1 MVNSVAIFSGK
12 GGVGKSTIAAALAQ
26 LSDSTLLD
34 CDPQLSVSDWG
45 DRRSGSPSVIAT
57 QLGRVPAL
65 LQQHQQIIVD
75 TPGALVGNVITAL
88 QSVDL
93 VLVITSDRQLE
104 IDALP
109 ATLQVA
115 RQANKPTAVLLNRL
129 HPKTD
134 PRSIFAILQA
144 LNATACPVVI
154 RERSAHY
161 RAWTLGKT
169 AAEYQPD
176 SDAAQEIRQLWQ
188 WIKESY

>member
-45 DRRSGSPSVIAT
+45 DRRGSSPLVIAT

-65 LQQHQQIIVD
+65 LQQHKKIVID

-93 VLVITSDRQLE
+93 ILVITSDRQLE

-115 RQANKPTAVLLNRL
+115 SQANKPTAVLLNRL
-129 HPKTD
+129 HPLTD
-134 PRSIFAILQA
+134 PRSVFEILQA
-144 LNATACPVVI
+144 FDATACPVVI

-176 SDAAQEIRQLWQ
+176 GDAAHEVRQLWN
-188 WIKESY
+188 WIQETY